1 MMMMMG
7 IYFTNNSSYRFFY
20 KDVQYNPI
28 FKYDTPPSDALLV
41 AKSLWP
47 EINKFYGHG
56 YAISAIA
63 CHGDIAASSS
73 IAITEKAAEIIIWNT
88 KDFKIFQ

>member
-7 IYFTNNSSYRFFY
+7 ILYKLLNSFFY
-20 KDVQYNPI
+20 KDVQYNPN

-63 CHGDIAASSS
+63 CHGEIAASSS